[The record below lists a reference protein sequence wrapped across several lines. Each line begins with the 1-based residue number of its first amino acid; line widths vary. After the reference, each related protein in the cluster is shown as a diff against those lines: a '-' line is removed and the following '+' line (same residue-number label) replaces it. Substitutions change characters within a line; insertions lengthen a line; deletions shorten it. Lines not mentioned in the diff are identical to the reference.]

1 MPWTVRNYK
10 LDELTTAT
18 ALRSNLALMFREYA
32 HIKDTR
38 VVDVLIYKG
47 REELE
52 VILQASLREG
62 SVGHCNASC
71 AAFLRGSTRGSE
83 RRGWRS

>member
-10 LDELTTAT
+10 LDELTTVT

-32 HIKDTR
+32 NIKDPR

-52 VILQASLREG
+52 VIPDTVFSVVEDYIHSL
-62 SVGHCNASC
+62 H
-71 AAFLRGSTRGSE
+71 
-83 RRGWRS
+83 